1 MLRIS
6 DIIGV
11 VIKYRLDEYLFRG
24 VKTRLLLFA
33 GKSIR
38 SVFAHKHID
47 GSVGYRI
54 RKALEELG
62 PVYVKFGQMLSSRPD
77 IIPPSI
83 VKELEL

>member
-24 VKTRLLLFA
+24 AKTRLLLLA

-38 SVFAHKHID
+38 SIFTNKTVD
-47 GSVGYRI
+47 GTVG
-54 RKALEELG
+54 
-62 PVYVKFGQMLSSRPD
+62 
-77 IIPPSI
+77 
-83 VKELEL
+83 

>member
-1 MLRIS
+1 MLRIG

-11 VIKYRLDEYLFRG
+11 VIKYRLDAYLFRG
-24 VKTRLLLFA
+24 AKTRLLFA
-33 GKSIR
+33 GQSIR

-62 PVYVKFGQMLSSRPD
+62 PVYVKFGQML
-77 IIPPSI
+77 
-83 VKELEL
+83 